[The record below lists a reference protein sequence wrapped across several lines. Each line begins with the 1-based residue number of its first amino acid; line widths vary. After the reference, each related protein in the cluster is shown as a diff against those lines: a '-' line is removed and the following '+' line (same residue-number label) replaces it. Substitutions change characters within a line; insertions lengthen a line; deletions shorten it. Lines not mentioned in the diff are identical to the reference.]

1 MASSY
6 DRRSGSSGS
15 SRGRDG
21 RPRVSRAP
29 GMQASR
35 PVLRQP
41 GGTHEHGQRRQPRA
55 AGAARGVALPREE
68 GVGARIARSKQ
79 VERELRRRQRRR
91 KNQIRALAVSAL
103 IVLSALGARALYR
116 SSVFEIRSVEVVGV
130 QHLSREAVIE
140 KAALPEGATLLR
152 FPKAAISDR
161 IAADPWVA
169 EVHVTRDF
177 PHTLRIRIVERVP
190 FARVDTGQAVIWLV
204 DANGVVLGE
213 DSAETSVA
221 VPVVR
226 DVPGL
231 DCKPGRQSTSEVLH
245 NALRVLAG
253 ISPELYSQV
262 RAVSAPSI
270 DETALVTT
278 SNVELMFGEAV
289 DLARKDAV
297 ARRIMQEQGAAVV
310 FIDVRNPD
318 RPVSRGLTE

>member
-1 MASSY
+1 MASSF

-15 SRGRDG
+15 SRGRDN
-21 RPRVSRAP
+21 RPRVSRTP
-29 GMQASR
+29 GIEPTR
-35 PVLRQP
+35 PVQRRS
-41 GGTHEHGQRRQPRA
+41 GGGHKHGWHRQPRS
-55 AGAARGVALPREE
+55 AGATRGAALPRED
-68 GVGARIARSKQ
+68 GIGARIARSKQ

-91 KNQIRALAVSAL
+91 KNQLRALAAGTL
-103 IVLSALGARALYR
+103 IVLAILGFRALYR
-116 SSVFEIRSVEVVGV
+116 SSVFEIRSVEVVGIE
-130 QHLSREAVIE
+130 HLSREAVIQ

-152 FPKAAISDR
+152 FPKAAIAQR

-190 FARVDTGQAVIWLV
+190 FARVDTGQAAIWLV
-204 DANGVVLGE
+204 DANGMVLGE
-213 DSAETSVA
+213 DSAEASVA

-231 DCKPGRQSTSEVLH
+231 DCKPGRRSTSEVLH

-289 DLARKDAV
+289 DLAKKDAV
-297 ARRIMQEQGAAVV
+297 VRRIMQEQGASVV